1 MFSRKKL
8 IGLSLAF
15 IPTATWASFY
25 IVSRFAFGENEDII
39 DPVFFSFLRYFIAG
53 IFMFALIMHQGK
65 FRLMASAMKTDL
77 WMFIFLGITGVVLEG
92 TLLFWSLKYTTAARS
107 SLFANTSPIFTVLIA
122 LFALHEKI
130 DSRKICG
137 MLLGFAGAVTAIVS
151 RSQGDLY
158 LSSSGIL
165 GDLLA
170 MGSGICWAAYTVWG
184 TGVSNKYGSFIS
196 ASIVIIFGSIMLF
209 AVVLVTG
216 RPMSWNFP
224 AKLWIATIYL
234 GIMTNAVA
242 YLCWYAALKYL
253 KAGELGAF
261 GYISAILTVIMSF
274 TLLQEKFTFSFFI
287 ALAGVIAGVYLMM
300 EKDAKTA
307 AKHENTPA
315 GE

>member
-8 IGLSLAF
+8 IGFSLAF
-15 IPTATWASFY
+15 IPTVSWASFY
-25 IVSRFAFGENEDII
+25 IVSRFAFGENEDVI

-53 IFMFALIMHQGK
+53 IFMFALIIHQKK
-65 FRLMASAMKTDL
+65 FKAMASAMKTDL
-77 WMFIFLGITGVVLEG
+77 WMFVFLGITGVVLEG

-122 LFALHEKI
+122 IFALNEKP
-130 DSRKICG
+130 DHRKILG
-137 MLLGFAGAVTAIVS
+137 MLIGFAGTFIAIVS
-151 RSQGDLY
+151 RSKGDLY
-158 LSSSGIL
+158 LTSSGIL

-184 TGVSNKYGSFIS
+184 TGVSSRYGSFIS

-209 AVVLVTG
+209 AVVLLTG
-216 RPMSWNFP
+216 RPMLWNFP

-234 GIMTNAVA
+234 GLMTNAVA

-261 GYISAILTVIMSF
+261 GYISAILTVILSF
-274 TLLQEKFTFSFFI
+274 TLLHEKFTFSFFL
-287 ALAGVIAGVYLMM
+287 ALTGVIAGVYLMM
-300 EKDAKTA
+300 EKDSGKVRQIS
-307 AKHENTPA
+307 ENA
-315 GE
+315 LQ